1 MAETQLDI
9 FQRIFRGGDPFQAAS
24 DLITSPTS
32 RENQIH
38 EGLEGLI
45 GQLLNAQQ
53 QGQVRHDSALG
64 RILGRLDRNQ
74 RDFDSTQRQL
84 TQRTFAADNDRI
96 TQASQGSQRAARA
109 ALGLSGVGATSGS
122 AQGLLQR
129 IEQNRRSEVTGA
141 KRDTEIAA
149 ANRRLSFNQTQFQ
162 NTFGAAQFENEGN
175 PNELLGADAFA
186 FLTNTRFGQS
196 GIDVTREAGHK
207 SRKAAKR
214 AGTLGAIGG
223 ILGGLF

>member
-1 MAETQLDI
+1 MAETQVDI
-9 FQRIFRGGDPFQAAS
+9 FERIFRGGNPFQAAS
-24 DLITSPTS
+24 DLITAPTS

-53 QGQVRHDSALG
+53 QGQARHDSALG
-64 RILGRLDRNQ
+64 RILGGLRRNQ
-74 RDFDSTQRQL
+74 RDFDATQRQL
-84 TQRTFAADNDRI
+84 TQRTFAEENDRI

-122 AQGLLQR
+122 AQGLLGR
-129 IEQNRRSEVTGA
+129 IEQQRRIEVTGA
-141 KRDTEIAA
+141 KRRTEIDA
-149 ANRRLSFNQTQFQ
+149 ANRRLNFNQSQFQ

-196 GIDVTREAGHK
+196 GVDAQLSAAHK
-207 SRKAAKR
+207 ARKANKR